1 MPYSQFNTHIQGQQ
15 DDGDPIAGFPV
26 RVAGLAPGGVA
37 RSLSVNANGELI
49 VVSGGGSGGEVWG
62 PNAIGAAPTHP
73 PVFVG
78 GYDAA
83 GNIQPQRFVTYAD
96 INGTTGVAVTEQR
109 VAADIHVQ
117 DTGANA
123 AIRCRSALSGVG
135 GVGGSSLLNT
145 GIALYDGALFQAIRQ
160 ATADAMAATGIQAAG
175 NMLWDGTGWDRMSG
189 ITGIPGIA
197 RVSLGNAVTP
207 VDGFTNAEVL
217 TPDAVGTLRNLGVY
231 PSVFNGATWDRPRN
245 NLDVTLLAS
254 ASRTTTQTSAPIITY
269 NNQAI
274 TVILNMT
281 NVAAGPSVT
290 VSINAIDPASGV
302 RFNLLTGL
310 AIVAVS
316 TNVYRVDPDIP
327 GVANA
332 IAQLRLG
339 RQIEI
344 VVTAN
349 NANAGTYS
357 VGYMLH
363 SPGG

>member
-15 DDGDPIAGFPV
+15 DDGDPIGGFPV

-135 GVGGSSLLNT
+135 GVGGSSLLNS
-145 GIALYDGALFQAIRQ
+145 GIALYDGALFQAWRGTTGGIAGVAVGGSAQVADGQTNAPALITDIAGVSRPLAVA
-160 ATADAMAATGIQAAG
+160 ATA
-175 NMLWDGTGWDRMSG
+175 
-189 ITGIPGIA
+189 
-197 RVSLGNAVTP
+197 
-207 VDGFTNAEVL
+207 
-217 TPDAVGTLRNLGVY
+217 
-231 PSVFNGATWDRPRN
+231 FNGTSLDRTRSN
-245 NLDVTLLAS
+245 VDVTLLAS
-254 ASRTTTQTSAPIITY
+254 ASRNTTQTSADITTY

-274 TVILNMT
+274 SVWLDMT
-281 NVAAGPSVT
+281 NIAAGPSVT
-290 VSINAIDPASGV
+290 LEVQEKDPASAKYQALLTGVAVATAITARYKIDPAIPTAAGV
-302 RFNLLTGL
+302 
-310 AIVAVS
+310 
-316 TNVYRVDPDIP
+316 P
-327 GVANA
+327 GTSPQYQQA
-332 IAQLRLG
+332 RLP
-339 RQIEI
+339 RIIRI

-357 VGYMLH
+357 VGYTLH